1 MKYFT
6 TIEINNCIKQIDFTP
21 ALYMDVPLWE
31 ITIDDKNY
39 LIRKCKSGNYLSVDS
54 TFDQDVLN
62 KIGNAID
69 NLSLKDVG

>member
-6 TIEINNCIKQIDFTP
+6 TIEINNCLKQIDFAP

-39 LIRKCKSGNYLSVDS
+39 LIRKSTNGNYLSVDS
-54 TFDQDVLN
+54 TLSEEVLY
-62 KIGNAID
+62 KIGSALE